1 MGVDVAREAAAG
13 AVTPRSGGDTTVRRG
28 HHGSAGGRRL
38 RGPETEMAGTAN
50 CMARW
55 GAGPCET
62 PETEV
67 PGGREV
73 WRQGRPERRTA
84 QKRQK
89 SSKPTE
95 TIEAQLRI

>member
-1 MGVDVAREAAAG
+1 MAREAAAG
-13 AVTPRSGGDTTVRRG
+13 AEMPRSGGDATVRWR

-95 TIEAQLRI
+95 TIEAQPRI